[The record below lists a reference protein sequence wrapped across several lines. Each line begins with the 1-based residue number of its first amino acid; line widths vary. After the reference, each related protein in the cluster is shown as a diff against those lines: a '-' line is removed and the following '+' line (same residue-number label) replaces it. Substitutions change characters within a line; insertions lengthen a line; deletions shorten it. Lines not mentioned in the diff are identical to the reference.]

1 MDWTN
6 LANDAVIAKTVNA
19 LKARGFVVFVVNNRE
34 EAREKVMELM
44 PKGSEVMRS
53 NSITLDQTGI
63 TEYTRSDCVSLK
75 EDLVMEKGSNNY
87 VRDNAWKRALAPQ
100 YGIGSVHAVTEDGQV
115 VIASSS
121 GIQQAFYI
129 YGAEKVIWVVG
140 IQKIVKNLDQAVQ
153 RTYDYVLPRVVDEAQ
168 NLPNNFIGA
177 GKIDINKLLIL
188 RKEPI
193 PKRTTLIFVKEN
205 VGL

>member
-6 LANDAVIAKTVNA
+6 LATDAVIAKTVTA
-19 LKARGFVVFVVNNRE
+19 LKARGFVVFVVNNRD
-34 EAREKVMELM
+34 EAKKKVIELM
-44 PKGSEVMRS
+44 PKGAEVMRA

-63 TEYTRSDCVSLK
+63 TEYTRSLNCVSLK
-75 EDLVMEKGSNNY
+75 DELVAEKESNNY
-87 VRDNAWKRALAPQ
+87 IRDDAWKRALAPQ
-100 YGIGSVHAVTEDGQV
+100 YGIGSVQAVTEDGQV

-140 IQKIVKNLDQAVQ
+140 IQKIVKTLDQAIQ
-153 RTYDYVLPRVVDEAQ
+153 RIFDYVLPLVVDEAR
-168 NLPNNFIGA
+168 NFA
-177 GKIDINKLLIL
+177 GTGEIDVSKLLIV

>member
-1 MDWTN
+1 MDWTK
-6 LANDAVIAKTVNA
+6 LAIDSVVEKTANA
-19 LKARGFVVFVVNNRE
+19 LRSRGFVVFIVNNKD
-34 EAREKVMELM
+34 EAREKVIELM
-44 PKGSEVMRS
+44 PKGAEVMRA
-53 NSITLDQTGI
+53 NSITLDQTGV

-75 EDLVMEKGSNNY
+75 EKLVTEKVGNNY
-87 VRDNAWKRALAPQ
+87 ARDDAWKKALTPQ
-100 YGIGSVHAVTEDGQV
+100 YGIGSVQAVTEDGQV

-140 IQKIVKNLDQAVQ
+140 TQKIVKSLDQAMQ
-153 RTYDYVLPRVVDEAQ
+153 RTYDYVLPLVVDEAQ
-168 NLPNNFIGA
+168 NLPQNLPGA
-177 GKIDINKLLIL
+177 GKIDINKLLIV

-193 PKRTTLIFVKEN
+193 PRRTTLIFVKEN